1 MTSNTLQPTLMA
13 FKDFGWFRGRADKA
27 GLLRPIL
34 IGWGIPKGLVLLEPD
49 LAPRAIDAA

>member
-13 FKDFGWFRGRADKA
+13 FKDFGWLRGRADKA

-34 IGWGIPKGLVLLEPD
+34 IGWGVPKGRVLLEPG
-49 LAPRAIDAA
+49 LARRAIDAA